1 MAKSKVAPPAVR
13 PQPPWRA
20 ILRVA
25 YCVAV
30 LGCLVT
36 SNALADTK
44 ELERETLKGLRGVG
58 VVVEDPGAYAS
69 SAGLTISML
78 RSDVEPR
85 LRQAGI
91 AVLSEAERD
100 STPGWPYLYVAV
112 TVGPLPAR
120 LSGHLYSVEVQLH
133 QQVTLVRAPTVKTR
147 AVTWNT
153 SSIGV
158 AESPSETI
166 RRSLRDRVDQFIN
179 AYRDVNPK
187 R

>member
-1 MAKSKVAPPAVR
+1 M
-13 PQPPWRA
+13 
-20 ILRVA
+20 LRVA

-30 LGCLVT
+30 FVCLVT

-44 ELERETLKGLRGVG
+44 ELERETLKGLQGVG
-58 VVVEDPGAYAS
+58 VVVEDPGFYAS

-78 RSDVEPR
+78 RTDVEPR

-112 TVGPLPAR
+112 TVGPLPSR
-120 LSGHLYSVEVQLH
+120 LSGHVYSVEVQLH
-133 QQVTLVRAPTVKTR
+133 QQVTLVRVPTVKTR

-158 AESPSETI
+158 ADSPSETI
-166 RRSLRDRVDQFIN
+166 RRSVRDAVDKFIH
-179 AYRDVNPK
+179 AYLAANPK